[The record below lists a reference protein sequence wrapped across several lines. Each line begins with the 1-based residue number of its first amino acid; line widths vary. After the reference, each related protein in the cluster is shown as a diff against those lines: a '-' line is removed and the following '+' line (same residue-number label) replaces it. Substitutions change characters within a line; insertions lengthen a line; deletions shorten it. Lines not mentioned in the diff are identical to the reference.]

1 MSKQDNLSDA
11 LSTIMNNEAVGKSEC
26 LIMPASKLI
35 ASVLKVM
42 LKEGYIGN
50 FELIDD
56 GRQGKIRVQ
65 LLGRINR
72 CGAIKPRF
80 PVRLNEY
87 DKYEKRYLPSYDVG
101 LLIVSTPKGIL
112 SHKEAKTLKT
122 GGILLAYVY

>member
-1 MSKQDNLSDA
+1 MCMQDTLSNA

-26 LIMPASKLI
+26 LVTPASKLI
-35 ASVLKVM
+35 AGVLKVM

-65 LLGRINR
+65 LLGRINK
-72 CGAIKPRF
+72 CGAVKPRF
-80 PVRLNEY
+80 PVKLEEY
-87 DKYEKRYLPSYDVG
+87 DKYEKRYLPSYDMG

-112 SHKEAKTLKT
+112 SHKEAKALRS
-122 GGILLAYVY
+122 GGVLLAYVY